1 MFLTFYSHHL
11 FILIANEMHLD
22 FDFGLV
28 IEHEFVLSVSMYSYD
43 MIYLF
48 KRLKVTSFVSL
59 AMKYVAS

>member
-1 MFLTFYSHHL
+1 MFLTFYSHNL
-11 FILIANEMHLD
+11 FILVANEMHLD
-22 FDFGLV
+22 FDLGLV